1 MGKVYEEFYGIVGY
15 ETNRRDV
22 EFAKSPWMGW
32 DKHILHMRLVEA
44 REYDA
49 KRHTDIRRAKTML
62 QMAKLAVEWQL
73 PIISQQEWVDKQRPS
88 KELLSWYA
96 RGPAQLALPVPAPV
110 TASRAHNL
118 TVIPTP
124 GTRRGTIRATTSRAR
139 LSFCRQGTKYPA
151 HLEAAVAGRPRMR
164 GRRTAVEGATAV
176 RLPTGRRLTRT
187 SSRLL
192 QAHPLPRTRPLQPRT
207 RLLQAGPAK
216 HLSIRQGQIGAG
228 PPAARCCGNDR
239 VEGAT
244 AAVRKILQAAL
255 SVYRIRP

>member
-1 MGKVYEEFYGIVGY
+1 MRRIGETSNSPSLPGWVG
-15 ETNRRDV
+15 TSTFCTCGSSRRGSTTRSATRI
-22 EFAKSPWMGW
+22 FGG
-32 DKHILHMRLVEA
+32 
-44 REYDA
+44 
-49 KRHTDIRRAKTML
+49 RRPCCRWPSWRWSGSCLSFRSRSGST
-62 QMAKLAVEWQL
+62 
-73 PIISQQEWVDKQRPS
+73 SSGRQRS
-88 KELLSWYA
+88 CY
-96 RGPAQLALPVPAPV
+96 R
-110 TASRAHNL
+110 
-118 TVIPTP
+118 

-139 LSFCRQGTKYPA
+139 LSFCLQGTKYPA

-192 QAHPLPRTRPLQPRT
+192 QANPLPRARPLQPRT

-216 HLSIRQGQIGAG
+216 HLSMRQGQIGAG

-244 AAVRKILQAAL
+244 AAVRKRLRATL